1 MYITVLP
8 SDLTSDPW
16 VAVQWN
22 NDLAALMGNNSYR
35 ADVSQTFP
43 RSGGDQLKPGTKS
56 ITEQLTGDV
65 VDDAR
70 VVALAGGGAKAALAA
85 GEVEAA
91 GGAAKAA
98 PAVTKG
104 ATVNHHRKKKRSI

>member
-22 NDLAALMGNNSYR
+22 NDLATLMGNHTYR

-43 RSGGDQLKPGTKS
+43 RSGADQVQPGNKS

-70 VVALAGGGAKAALAA
+70 VVALAPAMAK
-85 GEVEAA
+85 EA
-91 GGAAKAA
+91 GGAAKGTLSAA
-98 PAVTKG
+98 KG
-104 ATVNHHRKKKRSI
+104 AGAKKNYHRKTKRSI